1 MELNVEVQ
9 VQRTHAD
16 TLKSQLSEAESR
28 NELLAS
34 KVNILQNDNET
45 RNVDD
50 SFPNRFT
57 GVSLELSSAAAM
69 QTLDD
74 LRERNK
80 TLENDNY
87 TLRNT
92 STDENAKNR
101 IAQLENEIDDLKRAK
116 LRVEHCYQ
124 EASTKMMQY
133 QGTSEALT
141 SRTSARNWGDEE
153 IQLMRMKLD
162 VKGTEL
168 SELYKSKDELNRI
181 LMATKDENL
190 LVRTNIGKLEEKVR
204 SLETLNERLQES
216 VGKNK
221 GTSSESVK
229 LLQVTHEKQELL
241 LKSRITN
248 LEQQLQVKV
257 SQLDDERK
265 RVSGVE
271 ASVRHEVDQ
280 QHVTLVSTLKQQLQI
295 REAEIGS
302 LKSTQAVLEHAG
314 AEEEHLL
321 SSCFHEIGLRYHELL
336 LRAQSLSAER
346 EHARGKSD

>member
-190 LVRTNIGKLEEKVR
+190 LVRTNIGKLEEKVCVCVCR
-204 SLETLNERLQES
+204 Y
-216 VGKNK
+216 VCIHIC
-221 GTSSESVK
+221 V
-229 LLQVTHEKQELL
+229 H
-241 LKSRITN
+241 I
-248 LEQQLQVKV
+248 
-257 SQLDDERK
+257 
-265 RVSGVE
+265 
-271 ASVRHEVDQ
+271 H
-280 QHVTLVSTLKQQLQI
+280 
-295 REAEIGS
+295 
-302 LKSTQAVLEHAG
+302 TQPH
-314 AEEEHLL
+314 
-321 SSCFHEIGLRYHELL
+321 
-336 LRAQSLSAER
+336 
-346 EHARGKSD
+346 